1 MSYDVKFLNACNHIV
16 NNVSYDIQLC
26 PKCLG
31 KGYYLDCCFDKK
43 GGAITAQDDIKLQQ
57 EILKIII
64 DNKKGNLFHEEWGS
78 LVTTLIGSKNN
89 EITKNRLKVLV
100 RQAEEYLQ
108 RVQLIEFEEHKQ
120 LNEKEIISAIESVD
134 VQNISPTGYLVT
146 VRIANEVGD
155 IYEQSVKI

>member
-1 MSYDVKFLNACNHIV
+1 M
-16 NNVSYDIQLC
+16 
-26 PKCLG
+26 
-31 KGYYLDCCFDKK
+31 
-43 GGAITAQDDIKLQQ
+43 
-57 EILKIII
+57 
-64 DNKKGNLFHEEWGS
+64 
-78 LVTTLIGSKNN
+78 
-89 EITKNRLKVLV
+89 KVLV